1 MIFFS
6 QFKKKNVEF
15 MGSRLKLDL
24 IFGEGWGAGGQPDLV
39 LLGLMRTSWG
49 VGVGT
54 RPSSSWG

>member
-24 IFGEGWGAGGQPDLV
+24 IFGEGWGGGWPT
-39 LLGLMRTSWG
+39 G
-49 VGVGT
+49 
-54 RPSSSWG
+54 PSSPWVNENQLGGGGWNQTQF